1 MINVYEK
8 RVIEHIVNYITITL
22 KKKNHPKLNMQHFRH
37 KAANFGD

>member
-8 RVIEHIVNYITITL
+8 RVIEHTVNYITIIL
-22 KKKNHPKLNMQHFRH
+22 KKKKVIQNMQHFRH

>member
-22 KKKNHPKLNMQHFRH
+22 KKNHPKY
-37 KAANFGD
+37 AAF

>member
-8 RVIEHIVNYITITL
+8 RVIEHTVNYITTIL
-22 KKKNHPKLNMQHFRH
+22 KKKVIQNMQHFRH